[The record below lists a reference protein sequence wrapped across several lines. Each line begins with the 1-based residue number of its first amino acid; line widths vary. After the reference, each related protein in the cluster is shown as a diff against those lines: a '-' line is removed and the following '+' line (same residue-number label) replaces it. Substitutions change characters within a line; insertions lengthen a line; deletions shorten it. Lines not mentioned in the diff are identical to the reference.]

1 MARKIKETRN
11 NVIIFF
17 QKLDIMI
24 YELGDKIL

>member
-1 MARKIKETRN
+1 MAGKIKETRN
-11 NVIIFF
+11 NVINFF